1 MGGLLKSKTK
11 SKNSKTPWDQS
22 LDYLLGNEESGVS
35 GILPEAGRI
44 YNEGGWGDNQSGA
57 LDLYNGIL
65 GQQYADLP
73 SVRNGIMGVLGGEY
87 DPRLS
92 AVQDTR
98 FNAIRGAKP
107 YGENRGVSRI
117 ADISGVDEIT
127 GGSARQLQGAVNPTA
142 AMLDILR
149 GNVNEYLDPA
159 AESITTNVLRN
170 FGENVMPQIRG
181 NALASG
187 QYGGSRQG
195 IAEGLAASRMSQD
208 LSSALAPMYASAY
221 ENAQQRKMGM
231 ADALDTRALGM
242 ASQNAANELGTQQF
256 NANLGLQNN
265 ANDLATQRLNTEIG
279 LANMA
284 NELNKQQFNAANDIA
299 TQQFNAN
306 LGMNR
311 NQQEMAQR
319 DAVMN
324 NRVTGLNALNSQYQ
338 NAGDLY
344 QKYLSS
350 QQSPSTIDWQN
361 LANYYN
367 VIAPLAAEYGTTRGK
382 TTQQPSTMSAIMG
395 GLSLAAMPFTGGM
408 SGMMGGLGGGM
419 GGMMGGFGGGMG
431 GGGLNFNRGMTAMP
445 FMMG

>member
-1 MGGLLKSKTK
+1 MGKLFQGKTK
-11 SKNSKTPWDQS
+11 SKNWKTPWDEAI
-22 LDYLLGNEESGVS
+22 DYLLGNEETGVS

-44 YNEGGWGDNQSGA
+44 YNEGGWNDNASNA
-57 LDLYNGIL
+57 LDLYGGIL
-65 GQQYADLP
+65 GQQYTDMP
-73 SVRNGIMGVLGGEY
+73 MVRNGIMGVLGGEY
-87 DPRLS
+87 DPRLNT
-92 AVQDTR
+92 VRDTR
-98 FNAIRGAKP
+98 FNAIKGATP
-107 YGENRGVSRI
+107 YGENRGVGRI
-117 ADISGVDEIT
+117 ADIAGVDKIT
-127 GGSARQLQGAVNPTA
+127 GGSARNLQGAINPTA
-142 AMLDILR
+142 AMGDILR

-159 AESITTNVLRN
+159 AESITTNVMRN
-170 FGENVMPQIRG
+170 FNENVMPQIRG
-181 NALASG
+181 NALATG

-195 IAEGLAASRMSQD
+195 IAEGLALSRMNQD

-284 NELNKQQFNAANDIA
+284 NELNKQQFNASNDLSS
-299 TQQFNAN
+299 QQFNAN

-311 NQQEMAQR
+311 NQQEMAR
-319 DAVMN
+319 ADAVMN
-324 NRVTGLNALNSQYQ
+324 NRVTGLNALNQQYQ

-344 QKYLSS
+344 QNYLSA
-350 QQSPSTIDWQN
+350 QQSPSAIDWQN
-361 LANYYN
+361 LGNYYN
-367 VIAPLAAEYGTTRGK
+367 VIAPLASEYGTTRGK

-395 GLSLAAMPFTGGM
+395 GLSLATMPFTGGM
-408 SGMMGGLGGGM
+408 SGLMGGAT
-419 GGMMGGFGGGMG
+419 
-431 GGGLNFNRGMTAMP
+431 GGGLSFNRGMTAMP